1 MQHSK
6 PVPIKL
12 CFKDIRLA
20 RQSNNNYIV
29 YQSLLNRDMDTLHKN
44 INMKEFERTLN
55 DLDWNETK
63 FVSKCVC
70 HPDFAKLAARLIS
83 KCASRQGSKD
93 EGEQLRTCN
102 LTAKACGIKIE
113 NLTATQWRPTKSG
126 SIISNHEMI
135 TQSIGSDDC
144 LKSFDGRISG
154 KLNGFISAKVAYG
167 SGGHQDN
174 VFVEMHTLAN
184 WWKRYK
190 CDSQEVL
197 VILIDTDLTDKINNL
212 KEKNADVNNVNIFN
226 HVEFQQYMINK
237 YYDDSI

>member
-6 PVPIKL
+6 PDPFKL
-12 CFKDIRLA
+12 CFKNIRLA
-20 RQSNNNYIV
+20 RQSYNNYIV
-29 YQSLLNRDMDTLHKN
+29 YKSLLNRDMDTLHKN
-44 INMKEFERTLN
+44 INKKEFNRTLN
-55 DLDWNETK
+55 DLDWNESE
-63 FVSKCVC
+63 FVSECVC
-70 HPDFAKLAARLIS
+70 HPNFAKLAARLIS

-93 EGEQLRTCN
+93 ETKQLQTCN
-102 LTAKACGIKIE
+102 LTAKACGIQIE

-126 SIISNHEMI
+126 SIISNDEMI

-144 LKSFDGRISG
+144 LKSFDGKISG

-174 VFVEMHTLAN
+174 VFEEMDTVAK
-184 WWKRYK
+184 WWEDYK
-190 CDSQEVL
+190 GESQEVL

-212 KEKNADVNNVNIFN
+212 KEKYAHVNNVNIFN
-226 HVEFQQYMINK
+226 HVEFQAYMIDK